1 MLIVRFSV
9 FDEYIFLLET
19 MILKAT
25 IVYYLKR
32 SGYGMVENIKALLKA
47 HENLKREVYLDNEN
61 STMVPKEVLVEMM
74 PYYSQK
80 AYGNPTLTH
89 KPGWEAFET
98 IMKAAKKISQFLGAK
113 ILEEI
118 TFTPGATEANNLGL
132 MGAAFANQH
141 KGKKIVISAIEP
153 INVLHVTEL
162 LQKYGFTTTKIP
174 VDPEGFLKLENL
186 KEAVDK
192 ETVLASIAT
201 VNNEIGT
208 VQSIKEALDIVK
220 DKNPDA
226 LFHTDASDAYG
237 RIPFNAQDLKVDLA
251 TASSYKILGPRGIGA
266 LYVKEGVNVDKIL
279 EGQIGTQKLWPGV
292 ENTPLIVGF
301 TKASELAFNGF
312 EDNVNHMRTLRDKL
326 ANGILSELTDVK
338 LNGPKGSKRAPDNA
352 NISILRAEGE
362 ALTIE
367 LSLNG
372 VYVSSGSACSR
383 RLLQP
388 SHVLV
393 AIGRKFSEAH
403 GSILMKTTRYHTEED
418 ITHVLEVLPS
428 AVNRIRGIVGSTGVD

>member
-1 MLIVRFSV
+1 
-9 FDEYIFLLET
+9 
-19 MILKAT
+19 
-25 IVYYLKR
+25 
-32 SGYGMVENIKALLKA
+32 MVENVKALLKA

-61 STMVPKEVLVEMM
+61 STVVPKEVLDEML

-98 IMKAAKKISQFLGAK
+98 IMESAQKISDLMGTS

-118 TFTPGATEANNLGL
+118 TFTPGATEANNLAL
-132 MGAAFANQH
+132 MGAALANKH
-141 KGKKIVISAIEP
+141 KGTKIVISEIAP
-153 INVLHVTEL
+153 INVLHVTDL
-162 LQKYGFTTTKIP
+162 LKKFGFTTTKIP
-174 VDPEGFLKLENL
+174 VNTEGFIDLEKL
-186 KEAVDK
+186 KETVDR
-192 ETVLASIAT
+192 ETVLASIEMA
-201 VNNEIGT
+201 NNEIGT
-208 VQSIKEALDIVK
+208 IQPVKEAVDIVK
-220 DKNPDA
+220 DKNPDT

-237 RIPFNAQDLKVDLA
+237 RIPVNVQDLKVDLA
-251 TASSYKILGPRGIGA
+251 TVSSYKVLGPRGIGA
-266 LYVKEGVNVDKIL
+266 LYVKEKVNVDKIL

-301 TKASELAFNGF
+301 TKASEMAFQNF
-312 EDNVNHMRTLRDKL
+312 EANVAQMRKMRDKL
-326 ANGILSELTDVK
+326 VDGIFEKLSDVK
-338 LNGPKGSKRAPDNA
+338 FNGAKGDKRAPDNA

-367 LSLNG
+367 LSLSG

>member
-1 MLIVRFSV
+1 
-9 FDEYIFLLET
+9 
-19 MILKAT
+19 
-25 IVYYLKR
+25 
-32 SGYGMVENIKALLKA
+32 MVENVKELLKA
-47 HENLKREVYLDNEN
+47 HEGITHEVYLDNEN
-61 STMVPKEVLVEMM
+61 STMVPKEVVDAML
-74 PYYSQK
+74 PYYSQR

-98 IMKAAKKISQFLGAK
+98 IMESAQKISKFLGAK

-118 TFTPGATEANNLGL
+118 TFTPGETEANNLAL
-132 MGAAFANQH
+132 MGAAFANKH
-141 KGKKIVISAIEP
+141 KGKKIVISEIEP

-162 LQKYGFTTTKIP
+162 LQKFGFATTKIP
-174 VDPEGFLKLENL
+174 VDREGFLNLEKL

-192 ETVLASIAT
+192 ETLLASIAT

-208 VQSIKEALDIVK
+208 IQPLKDALDIVK

-237 RIPFNAQDLKVDLA
+237 RIPLNVQDLKVDLA
-251 TASSYKILGPRGIGA
+251 TVGSYKILGPRGIGA

-301 TKASELAFNGF
+301 TKASELAFHSF
-312 EDNVNHMRTLRDKL
+312 EANVNRMHTLRDKL
-326 ANGILSELTDVK
+326 ADGIFGGLSDLK
-338 LNGPKGSKRAPDNA
+338 LNGPKGDKRAPDNA
-352 NISILRAEGE
+352 NISFLRCEGE

-367 LSLNG
+367 LSLKG

-393 AIGRKFSEAH
+393 AIGRRFSEAH

-418 ITHVLEVLPS
+418 ITYVLDVLPS